1 MKKVLVIDNY
11 DSFVYNVIQLLREAV
26 VPVGYD
32 IVRNDKRIGQ
42 ERPLNGGRAI
52 QQNVIV
58 GVQSCLI
65 ERLPE
70 TEKALDGIGKRAYRS
85 VYVQIGRDQIQ
96 PFVFGRHGRCRKRE
110 PGKEVCHCA
119 GLLVWGY
126 GSEGQRRVSLRIT
139 VHNKHTAFAFS
150 EAIRYVNSAR
160 GLAYATFVVCK
171 SNDFRC
177 HEILQFACDVSNFL
191 HDTQKKSMIILN
203 KSGKWMRAILAIS
216 VF

>member
-1 MKKVLVIDNY
+1 M
-11 DSFVYNVIQLLREAV
+11 V
-26 VPVGYD
+26 VAQKY
-32 IVRNDKRIGQ
+32 
-42 ERPLNGGRAI
+42 
-52 QQNVIV
+52 
-58 GVQSCLI
+58 LI
-65 ERLPE
+65 R
-70 TEKALDGIGKRAYRS
+70 
-85 VYVQIGRDQIQ
+85 
-96 PFVFGRHGRCRKRE
+96 
-110 PGKEVCHCA
+110 HCA
-119 GLLVWGY
+119 GLFVWGY